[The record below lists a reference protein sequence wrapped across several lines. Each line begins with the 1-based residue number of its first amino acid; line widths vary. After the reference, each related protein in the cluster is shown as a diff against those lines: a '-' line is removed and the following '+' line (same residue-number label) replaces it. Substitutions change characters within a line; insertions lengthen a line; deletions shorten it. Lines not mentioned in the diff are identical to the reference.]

1 MGKLTGGID
10 YDMIG
15 RTGNHVG
22 RRVKGKNIISMRPA
36 KSNRPPSP
44 LQYAQRLKFGLFTS
58 WLRSILSVLEI
69 GYKHYESEMSAY
81 NMAVSENMKY
91 AVTGVSP
98 NFTINYAEARF
109 SKGVLRKVSDAEVGT
124 AAGAAIEFTWLSV
137 IGQSY
142 AKATD
147 QVGVVVYD
155 LAKDEFVALMNA
167 AARSAQS
174 YELQLPL
181 DWTGDVVHCWVMV
194 VSADG
199 KLVSDTSYVGQLT
212 VV

>member
-15 RTGNHVG
+15 KTGNHVG
-22 RRVKGKNIISMRPA
+22 RRVKGENIISMKPA

-44 LQYAQRLKFGLFTS
+44 LQYDQRLRFGLITS
-58 WLRSILSVLEI
+58 WVRSLLSVLEI
-69 GYKHYESEMSAY
+69 GYKEYTSEMSAY

-98 NFTINYAEARF
+98 NFMIDYAEARF
-109 SKGVLRKVSDAEVGT
+109 SKGVLRKLSDAEVANGV
-124 AAGAAIEFTWLSV
+124 GAVIDFTWTSV

-142 AKATD
+142 SKATD
-147 QVGVVVYD
+147 QVGVVVYNPV
-155 LAKDEFVALMNA
+155 KDEFVALMNA
-167 AARSAQS
+167 AVRSAEE

-181 DWTGDVVHCWVMV
+181 DWTGDPVHCWVLV

-199 KLVSDTSYVGQLT
+199 KLVSDTLYVGQLT
-212 VV
+212 VI